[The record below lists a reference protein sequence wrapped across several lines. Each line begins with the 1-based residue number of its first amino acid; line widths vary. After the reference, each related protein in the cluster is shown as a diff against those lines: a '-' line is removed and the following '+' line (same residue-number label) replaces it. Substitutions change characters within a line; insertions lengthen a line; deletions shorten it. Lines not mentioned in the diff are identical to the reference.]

1 MSTVMPISTTF
12 DALSD
17 RWTAL
22 RERDQTADGHF
33 FYSVRSTGV
42 YCYPSCS
49 ARPPLPENVAFHDT
63 RQQAEAAGFRP
74 CKRCRSDLPPRL
86 ERESRLVARACRI
99 IEASENILSL
109 TELAKA
115 VGSSPHHFHRLF
127 KRVTGVTP
135 KSYGDAHRHTR
146 VKTALTNGDGVTKA
160 LYEAGYNSSCRFYD
174 STDKML
180 GMTPK
185 AYRAG
190 GEGET
195 IKYSVEQCSLGHV
208 LVAMSG
214 RGVCAILIGDNPE
227 SLAQDLERQLPKADL
242 QAAATSLR
250 DTVAKVLRLID
261 DPLLEDKTSL
271 PLDIRGTAF
280 QRQVWNALRQI
291 PAGKTVSYSEL
302 AAKIGLPKG
311 ARAVASACAA
321 NSLAVAIPCHR
332 VIAVDGNISG
342 YRWGVKRKKRLLE
355 IEQA

>member
-1 MSTVMPISTTF
+1 MSAIMPISTMS
-12 DALSD
+12 DAPND

-22 RERDQTADGHF
+22 RARDQTADGHF

-49 ARPPLPENVAFHDT
+49 ARPPLPENVAFYDT
-63 RQQAEAAGFRP
+63 REQAEASGFRP
-74 CKRCRSDLPPRL
+74 CKRCRPDLPPRV
-86 ERESRLVARACRI
+86 EREALLVAEACRL
-99 IEASENILSL
+99 IEGTESIPSL
-109 TELAKA
+109 VELAKA

-146 VKTALTNGDGVTKA
+146 VKTALTNGDSVTKT
-160 LYEAGYNSSCRFYD
+160 LYDSGYNSSGRFYD

-190 GEGET
+190 GRGET

-208 LVAMSG
+208 LVALSS
-214 RGVCAILIGDNPE
+214 RGVCAILMGDTPE
-227 SLAQDLERQLPKADL
+227 SLVQDLEETFQKADL

-250 DTVAKVLRLID
+250 DDVAKMVRLID

-271 PLDIRGTAF
+271 PLDIRGTVF
-280 QRQVWNALRQI
+280 QRKVWNALRQI

-311 ARAVASACAA
+311 VRAVASACAA
-321 NSLAVAIPCHR
+321 NSLAVAVPCHR
-332 VIAVDGNISG
+332 VIAANGNISG